1 MNRLVK
7 LHEGRVLWPFHL
19 GLEAVLELQRTTPP
33 QVFETIYKGNMVQ
46 PSGSIFKREW
56 WDGKNRFLPEDLIG
70 GVGRYISLDTASSEE
85 ADAAYT
91 AWTVGDLLPDYR
103 LAIIEIGRARL
114 EFPMLVSAIQNL
126 HDRYQTYD
134 GKLRGIIIEDKSS
147 GIGALQTLKLSGNIA
162 KVLKGFNPR
171 VDKPTRW
178 SQAAVW
184 CSLDCIL
191 LPWPGVQYPWLIDAE
206 EELFSVPG
214 APQLDQADSFSQLI
228 LYLENLLSDGH
239 KARSHQ

>member
-1 MNRLVK
+1 
-7 LHEGRVLWPFHL
+7 
-19 GLEAVLELQRTTPP
+19 
-33 QVFETIYKGNMVQ
+33 
-46 PSGSIFKREW
+46 
-56 WDGKNRFLPEDLIG
+56 
-70 GVGRYISLDTASSEE
+70 
-85 ADAAYT
+85 
-91 AWTVGDLLPDYR
+91 

-147 GIGALQTLKLSGNIA
+147 GIGAIQTLKLSGNIA
-162 KVLKGFNPR
+162 KILKGFNPR

-228 LYLENLLSDGH
+228 LFLENLLADGH